1 MYQPTRTRGVT
12 QGTPIDFVPDLGTR
26 LYFQPCENI
35 GLVCSLLFRRWPL
48 SKPRFLYNLPR
59 KLSGKCRIPARRRVY
74 AVLIQSM
81 IR

>member
-1 MYQPTRTRGVT
+1 MYQPIRTRGVT

-26 LYFQPCENI
+26 LYFQPCE
-35 GLVCSLLFRRWPL
+35 GLGSACSLPFLQWPQL
-48 SKPRFLYNLPR
+48 KPRHPRRLPR
-59 KLSGKCRIPARRRVY
+59 KRSGKCRIPARRRVY